1 MKSVIIRLGL
11 DAILFLAVFM
21 LPWWVSISLAIIF
34 SMLVVNYLEILFVG
48 LVIDSVQFGGQVGSV
63 PFFFLIFCTVLY
75 FAVLS
80 VKKRIF

>member
-1 MKSVIIRLGL
+1 M
-11 DAILFLAVFM
+11 FLAVFM

-34 SMLVVNYLEILFVG
+34 SMLAVNYLEILFVG
-48 LVIDSVQFGGQVGSV
+48 LVIDSVQFGGQVGNV